1 MMNIKLNGITA
12 QYFYFIFLYREII
25 LYIRN
30 NYKLH
35 IKNAEEGDSVSQ
47 YYIGYYYCYDIFST
61 KLDYSKAIELYSKSS
76 EGGNIKFEL
85 DMKKAFELYLKSA
98 EGGYKLALNE
108 LGRCCYF
115 GICTFKDEDKAFEF
129 YLKTAEKCHSYSQY
143 KKAEWYLKL
152 ANNGIERAMDSVAK
166 CYRDGI
172 GTNKN
177 LEEATRWFKNIKH
190 QNDNINCKFKTNF

>member
-1 MMNIKLNGITA
+1 MRRSTKFDVGYMGI
-12 QYFYFIFLYREII
+12 EII

-85 DMKKAFELYLKSA
+85 
-98 EGGYKLALNE
+98 
-108 LGRCCYF
+108 
-115 GICTFKDEDKAFEF
+115 
-129 YLKTAEKCHSYSQY
+129 
-143 KKAEWYLKL
+143 

-177 LEEATRWFKNIKH
+177 LEEATRWFIKY
-190 QNDNINCKFKTNF
+190 KASK

>member
-1 MMNIKLNGITA
+1 MRRSTKFDVGYMGI
-12 QYFYFIFLYREII
+12 EII

-85 DMKKAFELYLKSA
+85 
-98 EGGYKLALNE
+98 GGYKLALNE

-143 KKAEWYLKL
+143 KV
-152 ANNGIERAMDSVAK
+152 ANYYNDRKHIP
-166 CYRDGI
+166 
-172 GTNKN
+172 KN
-177 LEEATRWFKNIKH
+177 EEKGFY
-190 QNDNINCKFKTNF
+190 